1 MARSVAAMLYPALR
15 SAFNSVILNN
25 QCCYDDGDQDG
36 HGDHDDDGDHD
47 GSDQVGAVALDISG
61 NVASATSTGGI
72 TGKRGGRVSMASL

>member
-1 MARSVAAMLYPALR
+1 MLYPALR

-25 QCCYDDGDQDG
+25 QYCYDDGDQDG
-36 HGDHDDDGDHD
+36 DGDHDDDGDHD
-47 GSDQVGAVALDISG
+47 GGDQVGAVALDLSG